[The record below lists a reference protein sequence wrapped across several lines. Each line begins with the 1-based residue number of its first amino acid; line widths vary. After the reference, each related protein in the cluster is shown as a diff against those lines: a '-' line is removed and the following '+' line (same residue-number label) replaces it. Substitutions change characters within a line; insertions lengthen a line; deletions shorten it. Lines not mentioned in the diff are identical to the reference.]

1 MDRDVGMI
9 TRGMCPRLER
19 AGGLIMAK
27 LGPGQHS
34 PTDLTGAE
42 WARLEPLLPKRRG
55 PGRPRRVDLRQVLNA
70 LF

>member
-1 MDRDVGMI
+1 
-9 TRGMCPRLER
+9 
-19 AGGLIMAK
+19 MAK